1 MPIKFFKEDTN
12 FQLKERIRL
21 KKWINYVI
29 QDEGFIQGDINFI
42 ITSDKYLLKI
52 NKEYLS
58 HNFYTD
64 IVTFNYCEEPNI
76 NGDIFISI
84 DTIKNNSTR
93 FSVSF
98 LEELHRVMIHGIL
111 HLIGYDDQSDE
122 EKDAMIQK
130 ENFYLERLKNLF

>member
-1 MPIKFFKEDTN
+1 MPIKFFNEDTN
-12 FQLKERIRL
+12 FQLKERNQL
-21 KKWINYVI
+21 KKWINQVI
-29 QDEGFIQGDINFI
+29 QNEGFIQGDINFI
-42 ITSDKYLLKI
+42 FTSDEYLLNI

-58 HNFYTD
+58 HNYYTD

-111 HLIGYDDQSDE
+111 HLIRYDDQSDE
-122 EKDAMIQK
+122 EKDAMRQK
-130 ENFYLERLKNLF
+130 ENYYLERLKKLF